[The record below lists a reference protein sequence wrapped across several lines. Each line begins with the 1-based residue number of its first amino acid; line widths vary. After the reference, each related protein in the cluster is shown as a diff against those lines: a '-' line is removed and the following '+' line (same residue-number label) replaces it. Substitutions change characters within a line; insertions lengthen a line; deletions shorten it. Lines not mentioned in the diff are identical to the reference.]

1 MERYKSNIFK
11 DKTFIQLIKFAIVGC
26 INTGL
31 SLAIFYILYNWIDI
45 NEYISNLI
53 AYIAGLIN
61 SFFWNKLW
69 VFRKNGGN
77 IIREANYF
85 FLIFVLCY
93 GIQFVCFRTLVEY
106 CKINANW
113 AQIPAMI
120 VYTISNY
127 ILNKFITF
135 KTKQ

>member
-61 SFFWNKLW
+61 SF
-69 VFRKNGGN
+69 
-77 IIREANYF
+77 IREAIYF

>member
-61 SFFWNKLW
+61 SFF
-69 VFRKNGGN
+69 GT
-77 IIREANYF
+77 NYGCSEKTEGI
-85 FLIFVLCY
+85 LSVKQSIFSY
-93 GIQFVCFRTLVEY
+93 FRTLLRNPVRMLS
-106 CKINANW
+106 N
-113 AQIPAMI
+113 
-120 VYTISNY
+120 IS
-127 ILNKFITF
+127 
-135 KTKQ
+135 

>member
-1 MERYKSNIFK
+1 MNF
-11 DKTFIQLIKFAIVGC
+11 DHKTISQIIKFIIVGC

-31 SLAIFYILYNWIDI
+31 SLAMFYILYNLFNI

-53 AYIAGLIN
+53 AYIVGLIN

-77 IIREANYF
+77 IIREAMYF
-85 FLIFVLCY
+85 FIIFAVCY
-93 GIQFVCFRTLVEY
+93 GIQFICFRTLVEY
-106 CKINANW
+106 YQINANW

-120 VYTISNY
+120 VYTITNY
-127 ILNKFITF
+127 ILNRFITF
-135 KTKQ
+135 K